1 MLSVR
6 KQDPLFINFVPKTAE
21 EAVDRFIRCKNR
33 GLKAYLIPEC
43 LIACAQALD
52 DIESEK
58 FERWIINPEGD
69 LPEHGKLVRSDL
81 NQRNLK
87 VFEESA
93 KRVEEK
99 LSNVG
104 NAPQIPVNEMM
115 MLRCQDDEKMQCSS
129 PPHTPRPAAMEL
141 EETPPIV
148 DL

>member
-6 KQDPLFINFVPKTAE
+6 KNDPHFINFVPKTAE

-52 DIESEK
+52 DVEAEK

-69 LPEHGKLVRSDL
+69 LPGPGKLVRSDL
-81 NQRNLK
+81 NERNFK

-93 KRVEEK
+93 KRVEAK
-99 LSNVG
+99 LLNVG
-104 NAPQIPVNEMM
+104 NSSQIPINELMI
-115 MLRCQDDEKMQCSS
+115 RCQEDEKMLSCS
-129 PPHTPRPAAMEL
+129 PPHTPRPEAMEL
-141 EETPPIV
+141 EES
-148 DL
+148 LQLGAL

>member
-58 FERWIINPEGD
+58 FERWISTQKEIYQNMGNWFVQI
-69 LPEHGKLVRSDL
+69 LTNAISKCLRRVRS
-81 NQRNLK
+81 
-87 VFEESA
+87 A
-93 KRVEEK
+93 
-99 LSNVG
+99 
-104 NAPQIPVNEMM
+104 
-115 MLRCQDDEKMQCSS
+115 
-129 PPHTPRPAAMEL
+129 
-141 EETPPIV
+141 
-148 DL
+148 